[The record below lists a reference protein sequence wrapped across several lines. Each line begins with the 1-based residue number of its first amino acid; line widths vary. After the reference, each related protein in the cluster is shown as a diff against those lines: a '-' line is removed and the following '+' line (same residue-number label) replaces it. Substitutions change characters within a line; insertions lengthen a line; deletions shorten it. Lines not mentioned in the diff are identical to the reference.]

1 MSPLYTPDDRT
12 SRTDDERIADITPL
26 PPPEHLIRFFPIKG
40 TPMEKLVLDTRH
52 AIRNIVAG
60 QDPRILVVVGPC
72 SIHDPGGPGSARRP
86 GRRSGPENGVR
97 RVAVGPGCRG
107 RPVRGGAGASA
118 DHP

>member
-72 SIHDPGGPGSARRP
+72 SIHDPAAAVQYAYAERLRAERERHA
-86 GRRSGPENGVR
+86 GRSSRW
-97 RVAVGPGCRG
+97 
-107 RPVRGGAGASA
+107 
-118 DHP
+118 